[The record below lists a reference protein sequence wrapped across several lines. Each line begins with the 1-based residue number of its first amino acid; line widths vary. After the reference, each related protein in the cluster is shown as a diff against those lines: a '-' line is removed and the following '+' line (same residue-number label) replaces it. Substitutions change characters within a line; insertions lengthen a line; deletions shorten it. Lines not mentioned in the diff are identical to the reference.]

1 MADDQS
7 EQDRLVAEV
16 AAAYLS
22 RNEVAPERIPE
33 IFRIIRAALLQTDA
47 PAAPKSSEEKT
58 SLPAPAAPPPNAQ
71 SSIHDD
77 HITCLICGKSS
88 TATLKRHLRAAH
100 GMHEHDYRRQFGIDE
115 KTPLTAR
122 NYSARRRDIAKRMHQ
137 SDD

>member
-1 MADDQS
+1 MTEEQS

-33 IFRIIRAALLQTDA
+33 VFRIIRAALLGMEGPTA
-47 PAAPKSSEEKT
+47 PEQVPT
-58 SLPAPAAPPPNAQ
+58 TPAPASAAAHIDPQA
-71 SSIHDD
+71 SIQDD
-77 HITCLICGKSS
+77 HITCLICGNRSS
-88 TATLKRHLRAAH
+88 ATLKRHLRAAH
-100 GMHEHDYRRQFGIDE
+100 GMHEHDYRRRFGIDE

-122 NYSARRRDIAKRMHQ
+122 NYSSRRSEIAKKMHQ